1 MRLNALLNVSL
12 LLIVIAAPI
21 VDAIACEDCRDIVP
35 LRHMQQCMANE
46 ADHADGDLLSHAEC
60 PKPQETGTARDLCP
74 VCSDTA
80 AAMGNTRC
88 GAPSMIDQMNPV
100 QTLIAL
106 SDPSYPIA
114 KPPQS

>member
-1 MRLNALLNVSL
+1 MRIKALLIVSL
-12 LLIVIAAPI
+12 LLLVIAAPL

-46 ADHADGDLLSHAEC
+46 ADHADGTLVSHAAC
-60 PKPQETGTARDLCP
+60 PKPQETGTTRDLCP

-80 AAMGNTRC
+80 AAMGNACC
-88 GAPSMIDQMNPV
+88 GAPSMIDQTNPV
-100 QTLIAL
+100 PTVIAL

-114 KPPQS
+114 KPPQI